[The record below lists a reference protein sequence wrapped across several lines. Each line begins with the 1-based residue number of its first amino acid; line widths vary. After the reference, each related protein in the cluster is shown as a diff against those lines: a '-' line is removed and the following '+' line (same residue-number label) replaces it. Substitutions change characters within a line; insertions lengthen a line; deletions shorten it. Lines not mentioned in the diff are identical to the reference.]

1 MKEEL
6 EIQPVNSWDM
16 IIAFLE
22 NTDESKL
29 QDIHFDLKRELE
41 QKGDYYTSKRKIG
54 KEFVELK
61 FTINHDI
68 Y

>member
-1 MKEEL
+1 
-6 EIQPVNSWDM
+6 M

-41 QKGDYYTSKRKIG
+41 QKGDYYTSKCKIG